1 MISLQ
6 ELVQLEKQDAIWCAM
21 EVDISEQP
29 ATIMPL
35 PPEIQALIQQFSSLF
50 EEPSGVPPNRSNSHT
65 IPLIA
70 GAQPFRLR
78 PYRYNPAQKN
88 EIEAQVS
95 KLLHSG
101 MIQESQSPFASPVLL
116 VEKKRLVTGEC
127 VWIIGG

>member
-95 KLLHSG
+95 KLL
-101 MIQESQSPFASPVLL
+101 
-116 VEKKRLVTGEC
+116 
-127 VWIIGG
+127 